1 MHKESIVARRYAKS
15 LLDFAIEKG
24 VLEEV
29 RADMA
34 LIDKTCS
41 ASKELVA
48 LFRSPVIK
56 LDVKA
61 NALRKIFAEKVNIIT
76 IEFVRIVTKKKR
88 DEIIPEIA
96 KSFAGVYLEY
106 KEILEAEVTS
116 AIGLTEPERKKVL
129 KLIANINDKV
139 ELHQKINPEI
149 IGGFI
154 IRVGD
159 KQYDD
164 SVASRLLNLKT
175 ELTKNPYI
183 AKI

>member
-1 MHKESIVARRYAKS
+1 MHKESRVAKRYAKS
-15 LLDFAIEKG
+15 LLDFAIERG

-34 LIDKTCS
+34 LIDGTCR
-41 ASKELVA
+41 ASRDLVA
-48 LFRSPVIK
+48 MLRSPVIK

-61 NALRKIFAEKVNIIT
+61 KALSKIFANKVNKIT
-76 IEFVRIVTKKKR
+76 IEFVRIVAKKKR

-96 KSFAGVYLEY
+96 QAFAGVYLEF
-106 KEILEAEVTS
+106 KGIQKAEVTT
-116 AIGLTEPERKKVL
+116 AIALTEAERKKVL
-129 KLIANINDKV
+129 KFIANISENV
-139 ELHQKINPEI
+139 ELREKIDPEI